1 MMLAEPEFVR
11 CMSSMLTL
19 GARPEADL
27 CPDIAEDRSE
37 DLLNAWTCSGE
48 LARPEAET
56 LLALDRSTPWRTS
69 A

>member
-27 CPDIAEDRSE
+27 WTDIAEDRSE
-37 DLLNAWTCSGE
+37 DLLNAWTRSGE
-48 LARPEAET
+48 LAWPEAET
-56 LLALDRSTPWRTS
+56 LLALDRSTPWRK
-69 A
+69 